1 MRLSIVFLSYN
12 TRDLTRQALHS
23 VLAAAEGLEAEIF
36 VVDNASADGSADM
49 VAEEFPHVKLI
60 CNEANV
66 GFSAGNNVALRQVAG
81 EYALLIN
88 TDTIVRRDALHT
100 MVGFLD
106 AHPEAGA
113 CGCKILDPDG
123 TLQLDSRRGF
133 PTPLAAFCKM
143 SGLSRLFPQHPLI
156 ARYHL
161 THLDPEQPAEIEVLS
176 GSCMMVRKAAMDQ
189 VGLLDEDYFMYGEDI
204 DWCYRFHRAG
214 WKLYYVPTTAII
226 HFRGESGRGTPLK
239 ILYRKSRAMS
249 IFVNKHMARR
259 YRFFPLWLLQVGI
272 ALHGTFRFLGRAARA
287 LTAPLLDAGLVLCG
301 LKLGLTVRYHP
312 ELVPLIYRIEQ
323 VGTLFGLD
331 VQPTRWL
338 VPPPYSDWQWAAVY
352 GASIAVWLLAFCAA
366 GLYDRRRYSVAGS
379 VVGVTLGFAAIVMLV
394 FFFKGYNFSRLAV
407 VSAWFCNVLLIA
419 GWRLVARWFLRQRS
433 REGRLR
439 TLLVGTD
446 AAAVEFVEQLERAGM
461 AHCNLIGVVG
471 ERPQQRGSPLAG
483 RPVVGHVG
491 ELEGLV
497 NDFAIDHLVF
507 TPSAMSSFL
516 ERPVP
521 LRDPC
526 RGQGRDSTG
535 TRRGQGSGNPGRGR
549 DRDSTG
555 RGQDREPCLRVSMVP
570 IGFAE
575 LVAERGGRDGASLP
589 LVEIRTGG

>member
-1 MRLSIVFLSYN
+1 MRLSVVFLSYN
-12 TRDLTRQALHS
+12 TRDLTRQALNS

-49 VAEEFPHVKLI
+49 VAEEFPQVKLV

-66 GFSAGNNVALRQVAG
+66 GFSAGNNVALRQVTG

-88 TDTIVRRDALHT
+88 TDTIVRRDALHA
-100 MVGFLD
+100 MVDFLD

-143 SGLSRLFPQHPLI
+143 SGLSRLFPKHPLM

-161 THLDPEQPAEIEVLS
+161 THLDPEQTAEIEVLS

-204 DWCYRFHRAG
+204 DWCYRFHQAG
-214 WKLYYVPTTAII
+214 WKIYYLPTTAII

-272 ALHGTFRFLGRAARA
+272 ALHGTFRFLTRAARA
-287 LTAPLLDAGLVLCG
+287 LALPLLDAGLVLCG

-312 ELVPLIYRIEQ
+312 ELVPFIYRIEQ

-338 VPPPYSDWQWAAVY
+338 VPPPYSDLQWAAVY
-352 GASIAVWLLAFCAA
+352 GASTLVWLLAFYAS
-366 GLYDRRRYSVAGS
+366 GLYDRRRYSVAWS
-379 VVGVTLGFAAIVMLV
+379 VVGATLGFAAIVMLV

-407 VSAWFCNVLLIA
+407 VSAWFCNVLLVA
-419 GWRLVARWFLRQRS
+419 GWRLVARWFLHQRG

-446 AAAVEFVEQLERAGM
+446 AAAVDFVEQLERAGM

-471 ERPQQRGSPLAG
+471 EVPQQRGRPLAG
-483 RPVVGHVG
+483 RPLVGHVG
-491 ELEGLV
+491 ELEELV

-516 ERPVP
+516 ERPVQTWEA
-521 LRDPC
+521 
-526 RGQGRDSTG
+526 RG
-535 TRRGQGSGNPGRGR
+535 
-549 DRDSTG
+549 
-555 RGQDREPCLRVSMVP
+555 LRVSMVP
-570 IGFAE
+570 IAFAE
-575 LVAERGGRDGASLP
+575 AVADRGVRDCAPLP
-589 LVEIRTGG
+589 LVEIRTGR

>member
-1 MRLSIVFLSYN
+1 MRLSVVFLSYN
-12 TRDLTRQALHS
+12 TRDLTRQALNS

-49 VAEEFPHVKLI
+49 VAEEFPQVKLV

-66 GFSAGNNVALRQVAG
+66 GFSAGNNVALQQVAG

-88 TDTIVRRDALHT
+88 TDTIVRRDALHA
-100 MVGFLD
+100 MVEFLD

-143 SGLSRLFPQHPLI
+143 SGLSRLFPKHPLM

-161 THLDPEQPAEIEVLS
+161 THLDPEQTAEIEVLS

-204 DWCYRFHRAG
+204 DWCYRFHQAG
-214 WKLYYVPTTAII
+214 WKIYYLPTTAII

-272 ALHGTFRFLGRAARA
+272 ALHGTFRFLTRAARA
-287 LTAPLLDAGLVLCG
+287 LALPLLDAGLVLCG

-312 ELVPLIYRIEQ
+312 ELVPFIYRIEQ

-338 VPPPYSDWQWAAVY
+338 VPPPYSDLQWAAVY
-352 GASIAVWLLAFCAA
+352 GASTLVWLLAFYAS
-366 GLYDRRRYSVAGS
+366 GLYDRRRYSVAWS
-379 VVGVTLGFAAIVMLV
+379 VVGATLGFAAIVMLV

-407 VSAWFCNVLLIA
+407 VSAWFCNVLLVA
-419 GWRLVARWFLRQRS
+419 GWRLVARWFLHQRG

-446 AAAVEFVEQLERAGM
+446 AAAVDFVEQLERAGM

-471 ERPQQRGSPLAG
+471 EVPQQRGRPLAG
-483 RPVVGHVG
+483 RPLVGHVD
-491 ELEGLV
+491 ELEELV

-516 ERPVP
+516 ERPVQAWEA
-521 LRDPC
+521 
-526 RGQGRDSTG
+526 RG
-535 TRRGQGSGNPGRGR
+535 
-549 DRDSTG
+549 
-555 RGQDREPCLRVSMVP
+555 LRVSMVP
-570 IGFAE
+570 IAFAE
-575 LVAERGGRDGASLP
+575 VVADRGVRDCAPLP
-589 LVEIRTGG
+589 LVEIRTGR

>member
-1 MRLSIVFLSYN
+1 MRLSVVFLSYN
-12 TRDLTRQALHS
+12 TRDLTRQALNS

-49 VAEEFPHVKLI
+49 IAAEFPQVKLV

-66 GFSAGNNVALRQVAG
+66 GFSAGNNVALRQVTG

-88 TDTIVRRDALHT
+88 TDTIVRRDALHA
-100 MVGFLD
+100 MVEFLD

-143 SGLSRLFPQHPLI
+143 SGLSRLFPKHPLM

-161 THLDPEQPAEIEVLS
+161 THLDPEQTAEIEVLS

-204 DWCYRFHRAG
+204 DWCYRFHQAG
-214 WKLYYVPTTAII
+214 WKIYYLPTTAII

-272 ALHGTFRFLGRAARA
+272 ALHGTFRFLTRAARA
-287 LTAPLLDAGLVLCG
+287 LALPLLDAGLVLCG

-312 ELVPLIYRIEQ
+312 ELVPFIYRIEQ

-338 VPPPYSDWQWAAVY
+338 VPPPYSDLQWAAVY
-352 GASIAVWLLAFCAA
+352 GASTLVWLLAFYAS
-366 GLYDRRRYSVAGS
+366 GLYDRRRYSVAWS
-379 VVGVTLGFAAIVMLV
+379 VVGATLGFAAIVMLV

-407 VSAWFCNVLLIA
+407 VSAWFCNVLLVA
-419 GWRLVARWFLRQRS
+419 GWRLVARWFLHQRG

-446 AAAVEFVEQLERAGM
+446 AAAVDFVEQLERAGM

-471 ERPQQRGSPLAG
+471 EVPQQRGRPLAG
-483 RPVVGHVG
+483 RPLVGHVG
-491 ELEGLV
+491 ELEELV

-516 ERPVP
+516 ERPVQAWEA
-521 LRDPC
+521 
-526 RGQGRDSTG
+526 RG
-535 TRRGQGSGNPGRGR
+535 
-549 DRDSTG
+549 
-555 RGQDREPCLRVSMVP
+555 LRVSMVP
-570 IGFAE
+570 IAFAE
-575 LVAERGGRDGASLP
+575 VVADRGVRDCAPLP
-589 LVEIRTGG
+589 LVEIRTGR

>member
-1 MRLSIVFLSYN
+1 MRLSVVFLSYN
-12 TRDLTRQALHS
+12 TRDLTRQALNS

-49 VAEEFPHVKLI
+49 VAAEFPQVKLV

-66 GFSAGNNVALRQVAG
+66 GFSAGNNVALRQVTG

-88 TDTIVRRDALHT
+88 TDTIVRRDALHA
-100 MVGFLD
+100 MVEFLD

-143 SGLSRLFPQHPLI
+143 SGLSRLFPKHPLM

-161 THLDPEQPAEIEVLS
+161 THLDPEQTAEIEVLS

-204 DWCYRFHRAG
+204 DWCYRFHQAG
-214 WKLYYVPTTAII
+214 WKIYYLPTTAII

-272 ALHGTFRFLGRAARA
+272 ALHGTFRFLTRAARA
-287 LTAPLLDAGLVLCG
+287 LALPLIDAGLVLCG

-312 ELVPLIYRIEQ
+312 ELVPFIYRIEQ

-338 VPPPYSDWQWAAVY
+338 VPPPYSDLQWAAVY
-352 GASIAVWLLAFCAA
+352 GASTLVWLLAFYAS
-366 GLYDRRRYSVAGS
+366 GLYDRRRYSVAWS
-379 VVGVTLGFAAIVMLV
+379 VVGATLGFAAIVMLV

-407 VSAWFCNVLLIA
+407 VSAWFCNVLLVA
-419 GWRLVARWFLRQRS
+419 GWRLVARWFLHQRG

-446 AAAVEFVEQLERAGM
+446 AAAVDFVEQLERAGM

-471 ERPQQRGSPLAG
+471 EVPQQRGRPLAG
-483 RPVVGHVG
+483 RPLVGHVG
-491 ELEGLV
+491 ELEELV

-516 ERPVP
+516 ERPVQAWEA
-521 LRDPC
+521 
-526 RGQGRDSTG
+526 RG
-535 TRRGQGSGNPGRGR
+535 
-549 DRDSTG
+549 
-555 RGQDREPCLRVSMVP
+555 LRVSMVP
-570 IGFAE
+570 IAFAE
-575 LVAERGGRDGASLP
+575 VVADRGVRDCAPLP
-589 LVEIRTGG
+589 LVEIRTGR

>member
-1 MRLSIVFLSYN
+1 MRLSVVFLSYN
-12 TRDLTRQALHS
+12 TRDLTRQALNS

-49 VAEEFPHVKLI
+49 VAAEFPQVKLV

-66 GFSAGNNVALRQVAG
+66 GFSAGNNVALRQVTG

-88 TDTIVRRDALHT
+88 TDTIVRRDALHA
-100 MVGFLD
+100 MVEFLD

-143 SGLSRLFPQHPLI
+143 SGLSRLFPKHPLM

-161 THLDPEQPAEIEVLS
+161 THLDPEQTAEIEVLS

-204 DWCYRFHRAG
+204 DWCYRFHQAG
-214 WKLYYVPTTAII
+214 WKIYYLPTTAII

-272 ALHGTFRFLGRAARA
+272 ALHGTFRFLTRAARA
-287 LTAPLLDAGLVLCG
+287 LALPLLDAGLVLCG

-312 ELVPLIYRIEQ
+312 ELVPFIYRIEQ

-338 VPPPYSDWQWAAVY
+338 VPPPYSDLQWAAVY
-352 GASIAVWLLAFCAA
+352 GASTLVWLLAFYAS
-366 GLYDRRRYSVAGS
+366 GLYDRRRYSVAWS
-379 VVGVTLGFAAIVMLV
+379 VVGATLGFAAIVMLV

-407 VSAWFCNVLLIA
+407 VSAWFCNVLLVA
-419 GWRLVARWFLRQRS
+419 GWRLVARWFLHQRG

-446 AAAVEFVEQLERAGM
+446 AAAVDFVEQLERAGM

-471 ERPQQRGSPLAG
+471 EVPQQRGRPLAG
-483 RPVVGHVG
+483 RPLVGHVG
-491 ELEGLV
+491 ELEELV

-516 ERPVP
+516 ERPVQAWEA
-521 LRDPC
+521 
-526 RGQGRDSTG
+526 RG
-535 TRRGQGSGNPGRGR
+535 
-549 DRDSTG
+549 
-555 RGQDREPCLRVSMVP
+555 LRVSMVP
-570 IGFAE
+570 IAFAE
-575 LVAERGGRDGASLP
+575 VVADRGVRDCAPLP
-589 LVEIRTGG
+589 LVEIRTGR

>member
-1 MRLSIVFLSYN
+1 MRLSVVFLSYN
-12 TRDLTRQALHS
+12 TRDLTRQALNS
-23 VLAAAEGLEAEIF
+23 VLAATEGLEAEIF

-49 VAEEFPHVKLI
+49 VAAEFPQVKLV

-88 TDTIVRRDALHT
+88 TDTIVRRDALHA
-100 MVGFLD
+100 MVEFLD

-143 SGLSRLFPQHPLI
+143 SGLSRLFPKHPLM

-161 THLDPEQPAEIEVLS
+161 THLDPEQTAEIEVLS

-204 DWCYRFHRAG
+204 DWCYRFHQAG
-214 WKLYYVPTTAII
+214 WKIYYLPTTAII

-272 ALHGTFRFLGRAARA
+272 ALHGTFRFLTRAARA
-287 LTAPLLDAGLVLCG
+287 LALPLLDAGLVLCG

-312 ELVPLIYRIEQ
+312 ELVPFIYRIEQ

-338 VPPPYSDWQWAAVY
+338 VPPPYSDLQWAAVY
-352 GASIAVWLLAFCAA
+352 GASTLVWLLAFYAS
-366 GLYDRRRYSVAGS
+366 GLYDRRRYSVAWS
-379 VVGVTLGFAAIVMLV
+379 VVGATLGFAAIVMLV

-407 VSAWFCNVLLIA
+407 VSAWFCNVLLVA
-419 GWRLVARWFLRQRS
+419 GWRLVARWFLHQRG

-446 AAAVEFVEQLERAGM
+446 AAAVDFVEQLERAGM

-471 ERPQQRGSPLAG
+471 EVPQQRGRPLAG
-483 RPVVGHVG
+483 RPLVGHVG
-491 ELEGLV
+491 ELEELV

-516 ERPVP
+516 ERPVQAWEA
-521 LRDPC
+521 
-526 RGQGRDSTG
+526 RG
-535 TRRGQGSGNPGRGR
+535 
-549 DRDSTG
+549 
-555 RGQDREPCLRVSMVP
+555 LRVSMVP
-570 IGFAE
+570 IAFAE
-575 LVAERGGRDGASLP
+575 VVADRGVRDCAPLP
-589 LVEIRTGG
+589 LVEIRTGR

>member
-1 MRLSIVFLSYN
+1 MRLSVVFLSYN
-12 TRDLTRQALHS
+12 TRDLTRQALNS

-49 VAEEFPHVKLI
+49 IAAEFPQVKLV

-66 GFSAGNNVALRQVAG
+66 GFSAGNNVALRQVTG

-88 TDTIVRRDALHT
+88 TDTIVRRDALHA
-100 MVGFLD
+100 MVEFLD

-143 SGLSRLFPQHPLI
+143 SGLSRLFPKHPLM

-161 THLDPEQPAEIEVLS
+161 THLDPEQTAEIEVLS

-204 DWCYRFHRAG
+204 DWCYRFHQAG
-214 WKLYYVPTTAII
+214 WKIYYLPTTAII

-272 ALHGTFRFLGRAARA
+272 ALHGTFRFLTRAARA
-287 LTAPLLDAGLVLCG
+287 LALPLIDAGLVLCG

-312 ELVPLIYRIEQ
+312 ELVPFIYRIEQ

-338 VPPPYSDWQWAAVY
+338 VPPPYSDLQWAAVY
-352 GASIAVWLLAFCAA
+352 GASTLVWLLAFYAS
-366 GLYDRRRYSVAGS
+366 GLYDRRRYSVAWS
-379 VVGVTLGFAAIVMLV
+379 VVGATLGFAAIVMLV

-407 VSAWFCNVLLIA
+407 VSAWFCNVLLVA
-419 GWRLVARWFLRQRS
+419 GWRLVARWFLHQRG

-446 AAAVEFVEQLERAGM
+446 AAAVDFVEQLERAGM

-471 ERPQQRGSPLAG
+471 EIPQQRGRPLAG
-483 RPVVGHVG
+483 RPLVGHVG
-491 ELEGLV
+491 ELEELV

-516 ERPVP
+516 ERPVQAWEA
-521 LRDPC
+521 
-526 RGQGRDSTG
+526 RG
-535 TRRGQGSGNPGRGR
+535 
-549 DRDSTG
+549 
-555 RGQDREPCLRVSMVP
+555 LRVSMVP
-570 IGFAE
+570 IAFAE
-575 LVAERGGRDGASLP
+575 VVADRGVRDCAPLP
-589 LVEIRTGG
+589 LVEIRTGR

>member
-1 MRLSIVFLSYN
+1 MRLSVVFLSYN
-12 TRDLTRQALHS
+12 TRDLTRQALNS

-49 VAEEFPHVKLI
+49 VAEEFPQVKLV

-66 GFSAGNNVALRQVAG
+66 GFSAGNNVALRQVTG

-88 TDTIVRRDALHT
+88 TDTIVRRDALHA
-100 MVGFLD
+100 MVDFLD

-143 SGLSRLFPQHPLI
+143 SGLSRLFPKHPLM

-161 THLDPEQPAEIEVLS
+161 THLDPEQTAEIEVLS
-176 GSCMMVRKAAMDQ
+176 GSCMMVRKSAMDQ

-204 DWCYRFHRAG
+204 DWCYRFHQAG
-214 WKLYYVPTTAII
+214 WKIYYLPTTAII

-272 ALHGTFRFLGRAARA
+272 ALHGTFRFLTRAARA
-287 LTAPLLDAGLVLCG
+287 LALPLIDAGLVLCG

-312 ELVPLIYRIEQ
+312 ELVPFIYRIEQ

-338 VPPPYSDWQWAAVY
+338 VPPPYSDLQWAAVY
-352 GASIAVWLLAFCAA
+352 GASTLVWLLAFYAS
-366 GLYDRRRYSVAGS
+366 GLYDRRRYSVAWS
-379 VVGVTLGFAAIVMLV
+379 VVGATLGFAAIVMLV

-407 VSAWFCNVLLIA
+407 VSAWFCNVLLVA
-419 GWRLVARWFLRQRS
+419 GWRLVARWFLHQRG

-446 AAAVEFVEQLERAGM
+446 AAAVDFVEQLERAGM

-471 ERPQQRGSPLAG
+471 EVPQQRGRPLAG
-483 RPVVGHVG
+483 RPLVGHVG
-491 ELEGLV
+491 ELEELV

-516 ERPVP
+516 ERPVQAWEA
-521 LRDPC
+521 
-526 RGQGRDSTG
+526 RG
-535 TRRGQGSGNPGRGR
+535 
-549 DRDSTG
+549 
-555 RGQDREPCLRVSMVP
+555 LRVSMVP
-570 IGFAE
+570 IAFAE
-575 LVAERGGRDGASLP
+575 VVADRGVRDCTPLP
-589 LVEIRTGG
+589 LVEIRTGR

>member
-1 MRLSIVFLSYN
+1 MRLSVVFLSYN
-12 TRDLTRQALHS
+12 TRDLTRQALNS
-23 VLAAAEGLEAEIF
+23 VLAAAEGLETEIF

-49 VAEEFPHVKLI
+49 IAAEFPQVKLV

-66 GFSAGNNVALRQVAG
+66 GFSAGNNVALRQVTG

-88 TDTIVRRDALHT
+88 TDTIVRRDALHA
-100 MVGFLD
+100 MVEFLD

-143 SGLSRLFPQHPLI
+143 SGLSRLFPKHPLM

-161 THLDPEQPAEIEVLS
+161 THLDPEQTAEIEVLS

-204 DWCYRFHRAG
+204 DWCYRFHQAG
-214 WKLYYVPTTAII
+214 WKIYYLPTTAII

-272 ALHGTFRFLGRAARA
+272 ALHGTFRFLTRAARA
-287 LTAPLLDAGLVLCG
+287 LALPLLDAGLVLCG

-312 ELVPLIYRIEQ
+312 ELVPFIYRIEQ

-338 VPPPYSDWQWAAVY
+338 VPPPYSDLQWAAVY
-352 GASIAVWLLAFCAA
+352 GASTLVWLLAFYAS
-366 GLYDRRRYSVAGS
+366 GLYDRHRYSVAWS
-379 VVGVTLGFAAIVMLV
+379 VVGATLGFAAIVMLV

-407 VSAWFCNVLLIA
+407 VSAWFCNVLLVA
-419 GWRLVARWFLRQRS
+419 GWRLVARWFLHQRG

-446 AAAVEFVEQLERAGM
+446 AAAVDFVEQLERAGM

-471 ERPQQRGSPLAG
+471 EVPQQRGRPLAG
-483 RPVVGHVG
+483 RPLVGHVG
-491 ELEGLV
+491 ELEELV

-516 ERPVP
+516 ERPVQAWEA
-521 LRDPC
+521 
-526 RGQGRDSTG
+526 RG
-535 TRRGQGSGNPGRGR
+535 
-549 DRDSTG
+549 
-555 RGQDREPCLRVSMVP
+555 LRVSMVP
-570 IGFAE
+570 IAFAE
-575 LVAERGGRDGASLP
+575 VVADRGVRDCAPLP
-589 LVEIRTGG
+589 LVEIRTGR

>member
-1 MRLSIVFLSYN
+1 MRLSVVFLSYN
-12 TRDLTRQALHS
+12 TRDLTRQALNS

-36 VVDNASADGSADM
+36 VVDNASTDGSADM
-49 VAEEFPHVKLI
+49 VAEEFPQVKLV

-100 MVGFLD
+100 MVDFLD

-123 TLQLDSRRGF
+123 SLQLDSRRGF

-143 SGLSRLFPQHPLI
+143 SGLSRLFPKHPLM

-161 THLDPEQPAEIEVLS
+161 THLDPEQTAEIEVLS

-214 WKLYYVPTTAII
+214 WKIYYVPTTAII

-239 ILYRKSRAMS
+239 ILYRKSQAMS
-249 IFVNKHMARR
+249 IFVNKQMARR

-287 LTAPLLDAGLVLCG
+287 LALPLIDAGLVLCG

-312 ELVPLIYRIEQ
+312 ELVPFIYRIEQ

-338 VPPPYSDWQWAAVY
+338 VPPPYSDLQWAAVY
-352 GASIAVWLLAFCAA
+352 GASTLVWLLAFYAS
-366 GLYDRRRYSVAGS
+366 GLYDRRRYSVAWS
-379 VVGVTLGFAAIVMLV
+379 VVGATLGFAAIVMLV

-407 VSAWFCNVLLIA
+407 VSAWFCNLLFVA
-419 GWRLVARWFLRQRS
+419 GWRFVARWFLHQRG

-446 AAAVEFVEQLERAGM
+446 AVAVDFVEQLERAGM

-471 ERPQQRGSPLAG
+471 ERPQQRGRPLAG
-483 RPVVGHVG
+483 RPLIGHVG
-491 ELEGLV
+491 ELEELV

-516 ERPVP
+516 ERPVQA
-521 LRDPC
+521 
-526 RGQGRDSTG
+526 RGA
-535 TRRGQGSGNPGRGR
+535 
-549 DRDSTG
+549 
-555 RGQDREPCLRVSMVP
+555 RELRVSMVP
-570 IGFAE
+570 IGFTE
-575 LVAERGGRDGASLP
+575 VVADRGVRDCAPLP
-589 LVEIRTGG
+589 LVEIRTGS

>member
-1 MRLSIVFLSYN
+1 MRLSVVFLSYN
-12 TRDLTRQALHS
+12 TRDLTRQALNS
-23 VLAAAEGLEAEIF
+23 VLAAAEGLDVEIF

-49 VAEEFPHVKLI
+49 VAEEFPQVKLV

-66 GFSAGNNVALRQVAG
+66 GFSAGNNVALRQVTG

-88 TDTIVRRDALHT
+88 TDTIVRRDALHA
-100 MVGFLD
+100 MVEFLD

-143 SGLSRLFPQHPLI
+143 SGLSRLFPKHPLM

-161 THLDPEQPAEIEVLS
+161 THLDPEQTAEIEVLS

-204 DWCYRFHRAG
+204 DWCYRFHQAG
-214 WKLYYVPTTAII
+214 WKIYYLPTTAII

-272 ALHGTFRFLGRAARA
+272 ALHGTFRFLTRAARA
-287 LTAPLLDAGLVLCG
+287 LALPLLDAGLVLCG

-312 ELVPLIYRIEQ
+312 ELVPFIYRIEQ

-338 VPPPYSDWQWAAVY
+338 VPPPYSDLQWAAVY
-352 GASIAVWLLAFCAA
+352 GASTLVWLLAFYAS
-366 GLYDRRRYSVAGS
+366 GLYDRRRYSVAWS
-379 VVGVTLGFAAIVMLV
+379 VVGATLGFAAIVMLV

-407 VSAWFCNVLLIA
+407 VSAWFCNVLLVA
-419 GWRLVARWFLRQRS
+419 GWRLVARWFLHQRG

-446 AAAVEFVEQLERAGM
+446 AAAVDFVEQLERAGM

-471 ERPQQRGSPLAG
+471 EIPQQRGRPLAG
-483 RPVVGHVG
+483 RPLVGHVD
-491 ELEGLV
+491 ELEELV

-516 ERPVP
+516 ERPVQAWEA
-521 LRDPC
+521 
-526 RGQGRDSTG
+526 RG
-535 TRRGQGSGNPGRGR
+535 
-549 DRDSTG
+549 
-555 RGQDREPCLRVSMVP
+555 LRVSMVP
-570 IGFAE
+570 IAFAE
-575 LVAERGGRDGASLP
+575 VVADRGVRDCAPLP
-589 LVEIRTGG
+589 LVEIRTGR

>member
-1 MRLSIVFLSYN
+1 MRLSVVFLSYN
-12 TRDLTRQALHS
+12 TRDLTRQALNS

-49 VAEEFPHVKLI
+49 VAEEFPQVKLV

-66 GFSAGNNVALRQVAG
+66 GFSAGNNVALRQVTG

-88 TDTIVRRDALHT
+88 TDTIVRRDALHA
-100 MVGFLD
+100 MVEFLD

-143 SGLSRLFPQHPLI
+143 SGLSRLFPKHPLM

-161 THLDPEQPAEIEVLS
+161 THLDPEQTAEIEVLS

-204 DWCYRFHRAG
+204 DWCYRFHQAG
-214 WKLYYVPTTAII
+214 WKIYYLPTTAII

-272 ALHGTFRFLGRAARA
+272 ALHGTFRFLTRAARA
-287 LTAPLLDAGLVLCG
+287 LALPLLDAGLVLCG

-312 ELVPLIYRIEQ
+312 ELVPFIYRIEQ

-338 VPPPYSDWQWAAVY
+338 VPPPYSDLQWAAVY
-352 GASIAVWLLAFCAA
+352 GASTLVWLLAFYAS
-366 GLYDRRRYSVAGS
+366 GLYDRRRYSVAWS
-379 VVGVTLGFAAIVMLV
+379 VVGATLGFAAIVMLV

-407 VSAWFCNVLLIA
+407 VSAWFCNVLLVA
-419 GWRLVARWFLRQRS
+419 GWRLVARWFLHQRG

-446 AAAVEFVEQLERAGM
+446 AAAVDFVEQLERAGM

-471 ERPQQRGSPLAG
+471 EVPQQRGRPLAG
-483 RPVVGHVG
+483 RPLVGHVG
-491 ELEGLV
+491 ELEELV

-516 ERPVP
+516 ERPVQAWEA
-521 LRDPC
+521 
-526 RGQGRDSTG
+526 RG
-535 TRRGQGSGNPGRGR
+535 
-549 DRDSTG
+549 
-555 RGQDREPCLRVSMVP
+555 LRVSMVP
-570 IGFAE
+570 IAFAE
-575 LVAERGGRDGASLP
+575 VVADRGVRDCAPLP
-589 LVEIRTGG
+589 LVEIRTGR

>member
-1 MRLSIVFLSYN
+1 MRLSVVFLSYN
-12 TRDLTRQALHS
+12 TRDLTRQALNS

-49 VAEEFPHVKLI
+49 VAEEFPQVKLV

-66 GFSAGNNVALRQVAG
+66 GFSAGNNVALRQVTG

-88 TDTIVRRDALHT
+88 TDTIVRRDALHA
-100 MVGFLD
+100 MVEFLD

-143 SGLSRLFPQHPLI
+143 SGLSRLFPKHPLM

-161 THLDPEQPAEIEVLS
+161 THLDPEQTAEIEVLS

-204 DWCYRFHRAG
+204 DWCYRFHQAG
-214 WKLYYVPTTAII
+214 WKIYYLPTTAII

-272 ALHGTFRFLGRAARA
+272 ALHGTFRFLTRAARA
-287 LTAPLLDAGLVLCG
+287 LALPLIDAGLVLCG

-312 ELVPLIYRIEQ
+312 ELVPFIYRIEQ

-338 VPPPYSDWQWAAVY
+338 VPPPYSDLQWAAVY
-352 GASIAVWLLAFCAA
+352 GASTLVWLLAFYAS
-366 GLYDRRRYSVAGS
+366 GLYDRRRYSVAWS
-379 VVGVTLGFAAIVMLV
+379 VVGATLGFAAIVMLV

-407 VSAWFCNVLLIA
+407 VSAWFCNVLLVA
-419 GWRLVARWFLRQRS
+419 GWRLVARWFLHQRG

-446 AAAVEFVEQLERAGM
+446 AAAVDFVEQLERAGM

-471 ERPQQRGSPLAG
+471 EVPQQRGRPLAG
-483 RPVVGHVG
+483 RPLVGHVG
-491 ELEGLV
+491 ELEELV

-516 ERPVP
+516 ERPVQAWEA
-521 LRDPC
+521 
-526 RGQGRDSTG
+526 RG
-535 TRRGQGSGNPGRGR
+535 
-549 DRDSTG
+549 
-555 RGQDREPCLRVSMVP
+555 LRVSMVP
-570 IGFAE
+570 IAFAE
-575 LVAERGGRDGASLP
+575 VVADRGVRDCAPLP
-589 LVEIRTGG
+589 LVEIRTGR